1 MRSTPLNRPLPL
13 AMMALVAAG
22 CGSTQPDATAQ
33 PEPRVSATG
42 VAAVPTTRPAE
53 PLEDAGDAAA
63 QWTSFRDFWFDSNRS
78 ELQSSAS
85 EQVSDIANYVRRHPE
100 QRVGIDGAIDPR
112 RAELS
117 NRRRIS
123 IRNALLRAGVPANRI
138 ETGDFGNPQLRRD
151 LRVEVL
157 VGNR

>member
-1 MRSTPLNRPLPL
+1 
-13 AMMALVAAG
+13 MALIAAG
-22 CGSTQPDATAQ
+22 CSTALP
-33 PEPRVSATG
+33 G
-42 VAAVPTTRPAE
+42 IPAE
-53 PLEDAGDAAA
+53 PDRRAGDTSATIPPLAAGVAGPADSIDAAA
-63 QWTSFRDFWFDSNRS
+63 RWTTFRDFWFDSNRS
-78 ELQSSAS
+78 ELQAFAS
-85 EQVSDIANYVRRHPE
+85 DQISDIANHVRRHPE

-123 IRNALLRAGVPANRI
+123 IRNALLRAGVPADRI

-157 VGNR
+157 VSER